1 MSLRRRSSLLL
12 LLRFSASSAEADL
25 ELVRGWPER
34 PPGSAAKRLTL
45 IRHAEALHNR
55 DARQMPNYFTDGL
68 GHTAAYWDSPLT
80 PEGEQQARLL
90 AGKLQF
96 RQEVGSPQLVAVS
109 PMTRTLQ
116 TASLA
121 FPDIPEPAAGRAP
134 LVRPPFVATSLA
146 RERVGNHSCDGRRER
161 VALEGEFPH
170 VDFSEVAD
178 GADEMWEHK
187 EVEPDGMNS
196 TACGARAGRLLAWL
210 WRRPEPEIAVVSHWV
225 FLCDTCCGRTGSTTR
240 LCRWATPR
248 CVS

>member
-1 MSLRRRSSLLL
+1 
-12 LLRFSASSAEADL
+12 
-25 ELVRGWPER
+25 
-34 PPGSAAKRLTL
+34 
-45 IRHAEALHNR
+45 
-55 DARQMPNYFTDGL
+55 
-68 GHTAAYWDSPLT
+68 
-80 PEGEQQARLL
+80 
-90 AGKLQF
+90 
-96 RQEVGSPQLVAVS
+96 
-109 PMTRTLQ
+109 MTRTLQ

-146 RERVGNHSCDGRRER
+146 RERIGNHSCDGRRER

-210 WRRPEPEIAVVSHWV
+210 WRRREGEAWRC
-225 FLCDTCCGRTGSTTR
+225 LGSSSSR
-240 LCRWATPR
+240 PWSVR
-248 CVS
+248 CP